1 MTEKRNIQEAMEPF
15 EDSLESLRQDYAQM
29 RGVYSAAIREINAL
43 LETLNN
49 EFSYRNRHNSIHH
62 IESRVK
68 SMPSIIKKL
77 RTIGAPISMSSA
89 KKHLHDIAG
98 VRVVCRYVDDI
109 YRIAD
114 LLQRQRDVEF
124 VHRRDYIENPKESG
138 YRSLHLVIRI
148 PVFLSSHTELVP
160 VEVQIRTIAMDFWA
174 SLEHSL
180 RYKAEG
186 QVTEEVSREL
196 LQTASDIAALDQR
209 MQRIHDKVDAMALAR
224 EH

>member
-1 MTEKRNIQEAMEPF
+1 MTEKRNIREAMEPF

-29 RGVYSAAIREINAL
+29 RGVYSAAIREINAR

-49 EFSYRNRHNSIHH
+49 EFSYRNRHNPIHH

-114 LLQRQRDVEF
+114 LLLAQDDISLILEKN
-124 VHRRDYIENPKESG
+124 YIKNPKPNG
-138 YRSLHLVIRI
+138 YRSLHIV
-148 PVFLSSHTELVP
+148 VC
-160 VEVQIRTIAMDFWA
+160 
-174 SLEHSL
+174 
-180 RYKAEG
+180 
-186 QVTEEVSREL
+186 SRRWRFRSAPSPWTSGPRWS
-196 LQTASDIAALDQR
+196 TAYATKPPRRCPRRSWRSFGSAPT
-209 MQRIHDKVDAMALAR
+209 
-224 EH
+224 